1 MFGSSLGTT
10 NLLLG
15 VLAAVS
21 VLEAVVLAGVAI
33 AAWKVYGRS
42 VSALAEAQ
50 RQIAPLA
57 ARVNDLAD
65 KIDGIAADVKDV
77 TAVARKAAHLYGI
90 ARGVRA
96 AYRAFVRHD
105 AQPHETT
112 EG

>member
-1 MFGSSLGTT
+1 MFDSSLGTT

-21 VLEAVVLAGVAI
+21 VLEALVLAGVGI
-33 AAWKVYGRS
+33 AAWKVYGQS
-42 VSALAEAQ
+42 VSALSDARQ
-50 RQIAPLA
+50 QIAPLA
-57 ARVNDLAD
+57 ARVNDLANKVD
-65 KIDGIAADVKDV
+65 TIADDIKDV
-77 TAVARKAAHLYGI
+77 TSVARKAAHLYGI

-105 AQPHETT
+105 AQPHATT